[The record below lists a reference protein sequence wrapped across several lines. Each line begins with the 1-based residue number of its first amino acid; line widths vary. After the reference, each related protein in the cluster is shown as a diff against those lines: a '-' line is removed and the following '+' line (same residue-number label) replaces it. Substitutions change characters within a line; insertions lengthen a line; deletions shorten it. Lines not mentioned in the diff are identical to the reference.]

1 MTSKP
6 PTLPRLRPYAR
17 HGGALSAEM
26 RALTAAHGA
35 AMAADVQ
42 AYKDA
47 ANGKIRLWQI
57 AIICLRYR
65 LSLFAGFTILED
77 AHALAIGTYDR
88 LKASNGPD
96 GRPWSP
102 TRAVLAV
109 IDAHGLPDAA
119 PGIEETTR

>member
-1 MTSKP
+1 
-6 PTLPRLRPYAR
+6 
-17 HGGALSAEM
+17 M
-26 RALTAAHGA
+26 RALAAAHGA

-77 AHALAIGTYDR
+77 CGALACGTYDR
-88 LKASNGPD
+88 IRDSNGPD
-96 GRPWSP
+96 RRPWSSK
-102 TRAVLAV
+102 RAVEAV
-109 IDAHGLPDAA
+109 IETFGLPAAA

>member
-1 MTSKP
+1 
-6 PTLPRLRPYAR
+6 
-17 HGGALSAEM
+17 M
-26 RALTAAHGA
+26 RALAAAHGA

-42 AYKDA
+42 MLGNASG
-47 ANGKIRLWQI
+47 NITLGRII
-57 AIICLRYR
+57 AICLRYR
-65 LSLFAGFTILED
+65 ISLWAGFAILED

-96 GRPWSP
+96 DRPWSS
-102 TRAVLAV
+102 TRAVQAV

>member
-1 MTSKP
+1 MTSNP

-17 HGGALSAEM
+17 HGAPRSAEM
-26 RALTAAHGA
+26 RALAAAHGA

-77 AHALAIGTYDR
+77 YGALPTGTYDR

-96 GRPWSP
+96 DRPWSP
-102 TRAVLAV
+102 TRAVQAV
-109 IDAHGLPDAA
+109 IETFGLPAAA
-119 PGIEETTR
+119 PSVEEKQL

>member
-1 MTSKP
+1 
-6 PTLPRLRPYAR
+6 
-17 HGGALSAEM
+17 M
-26 RALTAAHGA
+26 RALAAAHGA

-77 AHALAIGTYDR
+77 CGALAIGTYDR
-88 LKASNGPD
+88 IRDSNGPD
-96 GRPWSP
+96 GRPWSS
-102 TRAVLAV
+102 TRAVQAV

-119 PGIEETTR
+119 PGIEETTP

>member
-6 PTLPRLRPYAR
+6 PALPRLRPHAR
-17 HGGALSAEM
+17 QGAPLYAEM

-42 AYKDA
+42 AYKNTED
-47 ANGKIRLWQI
+47 GKITLARI
-57 AIICLRYR
+57 VMICLRYR
-65 LSLFAGFTILED
+65 LSIWAGFAILED

-88 LKASNGPD
+88 LKASSGPD
-96 GRPWSP
+96 DRPWSP
-102 TRAVLAV
+102 TRAVQAV

-119 PGIEETTR
+119 PGIEAPL